1 MPSTPRSSCRRRLDY
16 PEPLEPRT
24 LLDGSVP
31 PGMGLGQA
39 NWFYQNTFAA
49 PAYVAPEW
57 NGNVATGDAGSL
69 GEAYLAAMI
78 ARVNDYRWMAG
89 LPGGVTLDATE
100 NSEAQQAALMM
111 AVNDQLD
118 HSPPSTWLD
127 YTAAGAAGAANSDL
141 DLGISGVPAIDLYM
155 TDPGSGNTFVGHRR
169 WVLYPPT
176 QTMGIGDIPAES
188 NALFVVQPQTTPVP
202 SVTAVAWPPAGFV
215 PDPLIPDRWSLQ
227 SDAGA
232 DFSNATVAVTENGVS
247 QTVEV
252 LSNDDDGYG
261 GNAIVWDLPF
271 ARHRNRECKR
281 FMRSVLRMCSTTECL
296 SHFRTRRRRSTR
308 PQRLR
313 WRRFPR
319 RLSFCNRRRK
329 LPRTADRS

>member
-100 NSEAQQAALMM
+100 NAEAQQAALMM
-111 AVNDQLD
+111 AVNDR
-118 HSPPSTWLD
+118 
-127 YTAAGAAGAANSDL
+127 A
-141 DLGISGVPAIDLYM
+141 
-155 TDPGSGNTFVGHRR
+155 
-169 WVLYPPT
+169 
-176 QTMGIGDIPAES
+176 
-188 NALFVVQPQTTPVP
+188 
-202 SVTAVAWPPAGFV
+202 
-215 PDPLIPDRWSLQ
+215 
-227 SDAGA
+227 
-232 DFSNATVAVTENGVS
+232 
-247 QTVEV
+247 
-252 LSNDDDGYG
+252 
-261 GNAIVWDLPF
+261 
-271 ARHRNRECKR
+271 
-281 FMRSVLRMCSTTECL
+281 
-296 SHFRTRRRRSTR
+296 
-308 PQRLR
+308 
-313 WRRFPR
+313 
-319 RLSFCNRRRK
+319 
-329 LPRTADRS
+329 